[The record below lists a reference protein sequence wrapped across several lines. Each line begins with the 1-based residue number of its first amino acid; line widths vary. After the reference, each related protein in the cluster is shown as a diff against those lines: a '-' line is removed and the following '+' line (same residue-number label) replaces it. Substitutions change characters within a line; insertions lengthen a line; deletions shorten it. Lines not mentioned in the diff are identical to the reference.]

1 MRADCP
7 FPSSREMRQMPYGID
22 ICLDTY
28 ACYITTFAGQAQG
41 RNGPWAFQ
49 GAWEG
54 GRALSEKEAWARR
67 FLRIQ
72 CRFFFRK
79 FC

>member
-28 ACYITTFAGQAQG
+28 ACYITTFAGEAQG
-41 RNGPWAFQ
+41 RNGQ
-49 GAWEG
+49 GADKASGAGPGRG
-54 GRALSEKEAWARR
+54 GKRLKNAVLLPGIAHMNS
-67 FLRIQ
+67 
-72 CRFFFRK
+72 
-79 FC
+79 

>member
-1 MRADCP
+1 MGMRADCP

-41 RNGPWAFQ
+41 RNGAEAGKGPGSGPAR
-49 GAWEG
+49 GP
-54 GRALSEKEAWARR
+54 EKDVKT
-67 FLRIQ
+67 
-72 CRFFFRK
+72 RFFCPALDR
-79 FC
+79 